1 MAAFFMIKDD
11 LMSTSIASNTLL
23 RLSAI
28 RGLGLKTFH
37 RLHSEFGSIDKI
49 FLAEFQSLKDLGLKV
64 SICRDIANLKESPI
78 LTSSFLN
85 LLNEWSEQSNHHLI
99 CLEDD
104 IYPQALKE
112 IYCPPPLLYLKGN
125 ISAFSPPS
133 IAIVGSRKPSIS
145 GTQHA
150 IQFSQELAREGLCV
164 TSGLALGI
172 DAASHQGAL
181 HEKGITCAVLGTG
194 LDIIYPK
201 QHSKLADAICEQ
213 GILVSEMS
221 LGSLPMPANFPR
233 RNRIISGLSQG
244 VLVIE
249 ASLKSGSLITA
260 QYALEQNR
268 EVYAIP
274 GPIDSPVSAGCHALI
289 KQGAQ
294 LVESVEDIL
303 SDGVVLRGNNNG
315 LYQQEECERRT
326 VTSNNQ
332 NDITLASDE
341 STVLTFV
348 DFQMTSFD
356 LLQHHTGFEVA
367 KLTQLL
373 VALELKDEI
382 CIVPGGYQRLKKI
395 HSRS

>member
-1 MAAFFMIKDD
+1 
-11 LMSTSIASNTLL
+11 MSTSIASNTLL

-37 RLHSEFGSIDKI
+37 RLHREFGSVEKI
-49 FLAEFQSLKDLGLKV
+49 FLAEFHSLKDLGLKA
-64 SICRDIANLKESPI
+64 SICREIANLKDSP
-78 LTSSFLN
+78 LQNSSFLD
-85 LLNEWSEQSNHHLI
+85 LLNQWTEQSNHYLI

-104 IYPQALKE
+104 VYPSALKE

-125 ISAFSPPS
+125 VNAFNLPS
-133 IAIVGSRKPSIS
+133 IAMVGSRKPSVS

-150 IQFSQELAREGLCV
+150 LQFAQELANEGLCV

-181 HEKGITCAVLGTG
+181 EGKGITCAVLGTG

-201 QHSKLADAICEQ
+201 KHNKLADEICEQ

-221 LGSLPMPANFPR
+221 LGSLPVPANFPR

-260 QYALEQNR
+260 NYAIEQNR

-294 LVESVEDIL
+294 LVESVSDIL
-303 SDGVVLRGNNNG
+303 ADNFVSRAYRNNDYRQQESELNNG
-315 LYQQEECERRT
+315 DGIM
-326 VTSNNQ
+326 SN
-332 NDITLASDE
+332 DSLLGVDAS
-341 STVLTFV
+341 SLLNFV

-356 LLQHHTGFEVA
+356 LLQYHTGFDVP

-373 VALELKDEI
+373 IGLELKNKL
-382 CIVPGGYQRLKKI
+382 CVVPGGYQRLKKI
-395 HSRS
+395 HSRT

>member
-1 MAAFFMIKDD
+1 
-11 LMSTSIASNTLL
+11 L
-23 RLSAI
+23 R
-28 RGLGLKTFH
+28 
-37 RLHSEFGSIDKI
+37 
-49 FLAEFQSLKDLGLKV
+49 
-64 SICRDIANLKESPI
+64 
-78 LTSSFLN
+78 
-85 LLNEWSEQSNHHLI
+85 
-99 CLEDD
+99 
-104 IYPQALKE
+104 E

-125 ISAFSPPS
+125 VNAFNRPS
-133 IAIVGSRKPSIS
+133 IAMVGSRKPSIA

-150 IQFSQELAREGLCV
+150 LQFAHDLAAEGLCV

-181 HEKGITCAVLGTG
+181 KGQGITCAVLGTG

-201 QHSKLADAICEQ
+201 KHNKLAGAICEQ

-221 LGSLPMPANFPR
+221 LGSLPIPANFPR

-249 ASLKSGSLITA
+249 AGLKSGSLITA
-260 QYALEQNR
+260 NYAIEQNR

-294 LVESVEDIL
+294 LVESVSDIL
-303 SDGVVLRGNNNG
+303 ADDFISRAYRNND
-315 LYQQEECERRT
+315 YKQQECELDKGE
-326 VTSNNQ
+326 VNISKDSLLGAN
-332 NDITLASDE
+332 E
-341 STVLTFV
+341 SSLLNFV

-356 LLQHHTGFEVA
+356 LLQYHTGFDVP

-373 VALELKDEI
+373 MGLELKGEVSV
-382 CIVPGGYQRLKKI
+382 VPGGYQRLKKI
-395 HSRS
+395 HSRA